1 MLLVK
6 FSPERSSSMR
16 TGIAVDDVVY
26 DVSSKYGSIA
36 TFLALHPE
44 GWNKDTLP
52 LSPFPPFN
60 RREIRL
66 GPPVDD
72 GSSVY
77 LVGANY
83 RKHAEEAGLDVPQT
97 PVIFQKPTTALLGPT
112 DAIVIPP
119 ISTQLDFEGELA
131 VTIGRTARRVSEARA
146 KHYVA
151 GLTVLND
158 VTARDLQWVQLGKHR
173 IVDWL
178 SSKALDESTPVGPGI
193 ASASAI
199 AEPHRL
205 RLRTHLNEDLMQDS
219 DTSLMVFSIWQLIE
233 FLSARATLRP
243 GDILSTGTPVG
254 VGGFRKIFLKQGD
267 RVRVEIEKIG
277 MLDNPVVAR

>member
-6 FSPERSSSMR
+6 FSPVPSGPMR
-16 TGIAVDDVVY
+16 TGIAVDGVVY

-36 TFLALHPE
+36 TFLSRHPD
-44 GWNKDTLP
+44 GWNKDILP
-52 LSPFPPFN
+52 LDPYQQFDHS
-60 RREIRL
+60 EVKL

-72 GSSVY
+72 GASVY

-83 RKHAEEAGLDVPQT
+83 KKHAEEAGLDVPQT
-97 PVIFQKPTTALLGPT
+97 PVIFQKPITALLGPT
-112 DAIVIPP
+112 DPIVIPP
-119 ISTQLDFEGELA
+119 VSTQMDFEGELA
-131 VTIGRTARRVSEARA
+131 VMIGRTARRVSAVQA
-146 KHYVA
+146 KHHVA

-178 SSKALDESTPVGPGI
+178 SSKALDQSTPVGPGV
-193 ASASAI
+193 ASVSAVTD
-199 AEPHRL
+199 PHRL
-205 RLRTHLNEDLMQDS
+205 RLRTRLNEDLMQDA

-243 GDILSTGTPVG
+243 GDLLSTGTPVG

-267 RVRVEIEKIG
+267 RVRVEIEEIG
-277 MLDNPVVAR
+277 MLDNPVVAI